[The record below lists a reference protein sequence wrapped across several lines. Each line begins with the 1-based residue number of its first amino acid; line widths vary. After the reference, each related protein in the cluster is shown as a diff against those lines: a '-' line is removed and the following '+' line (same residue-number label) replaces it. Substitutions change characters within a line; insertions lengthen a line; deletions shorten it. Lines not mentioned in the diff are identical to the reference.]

1 MYINIYIHIRT
12 RTHIYKFCTL
22 IHIIYAYTYIYVY
35 IYIRIYIYVYI
46 NTHVCTYAGISNA
59 RVVCSPSA
67 SFCRHKFTKV
77 ISTIFLLHV
86 CVPNITVTISVLR
99 WVFAKAVINT
109 FTKAVITAFTKSD
122 HCFSD
127 VTSAPLPTDSQN

>member
-1 MYINIYIHIRT
+1 MYINIYIYIRT

-22 IHIIYAYTYIYVY
+22 IHIIYTYTYISVY
-35 IYIRIYIYVYI
+35 IYIHTYIYMYI